1 MADNKYNDLEIEEVI
16 FKKEDEQKSD
26 IGTAIDNLTYHYI
39 VFCKDGEIFADDGKD
54 VNLILGMMKNGY
66 DLSGY
71 SVADKMV
78 GRAAAMLF
86 VKNGIKNV
94 YGRVMSNEGFD
105 YLMRHDVDASY
116 GTLVEENTH
125 DETELLSLIKQA

>member
-1 MADNKYNDLEIEEVI
+1 MAENKYNDLTIEEVI

-26 IGTAIDNLTYHYI
+26 IGTAIDKLTYHYV

-54 VNLILGMMKNGY
+54 INLILGMMKDGY
-66 DLSGY
+66 DFSGY

-78 GRAAAMLF
+78 GKAAAMLF
-86 VKNGIKNV
+86 VKAGIKNV
-94 YGRVMSNEGFD
+94 YGRVMSNAGFD

-116 GTLVEENTH
+116 GTLVEENSY
-125 DETELLSLIKQA
+125 DESELLSMIKQA